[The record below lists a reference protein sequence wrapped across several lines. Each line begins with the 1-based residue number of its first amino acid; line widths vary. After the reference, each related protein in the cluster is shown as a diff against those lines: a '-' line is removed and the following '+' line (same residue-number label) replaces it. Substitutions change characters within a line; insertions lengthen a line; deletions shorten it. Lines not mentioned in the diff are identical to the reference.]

1 VRARRART
9 SSRGR
14 GERHGRQV
22 LAPSWKD
29 GRCTGALYGCAAHG
43 CVQALQRRL
52 RASGLPRDPGLG
64 QGTALDLLA
73 GLNDRLIRVLAG
85 LHEAPCAVAEA
96 TVQLLPFGS
105 RAGLE
110 AAELATLERDENGQD
125 FLRLKPAAY
134 AAMAQ
139 AAARADGTADAVVEW
154 ERRLERAH
162 RANVSR
168 PRC

>member
-1 VRARRART
+1 MATRFWSRRVGESAAQGPRAAAQAIAEFRR
-9 SSRGR
+9 SS
-14 GERHGRQV
+14 E
-22 LAPSWKD
+22 A
-29 GRCTGALYGCAAHG
+29 AMCAASQETPDQ
-43 CVQALQRRL
+43 VV
-52 RASGLPRDPGLG
+52 LG
-64 QGTALDLLA
+64 GGSDEDLLA

-85 LHEAPCAVAEA
+85 LHGAPCAVAEA

-110 AAELATLERDENGQD
+110 AAELATLEQDENGQD
-125 FLRLKPAAY
+125 FLRLEPAAY

-139 AAARADGTADAVVEW
+139 AAARADGTADAVIEW

>member
-1 VRARRART
+1 MAAKFWP
-9 SSRGR
+9 GR
-14 GERHGRQV
+14 GGTSAAQGPRTAARPTAV
-22 LAPSWKD
+22 PRRSSDAS
-29 GRCTGALYGCAAHG
+29 RCAA
-43 CVQALQRRL
+43 
-52 RASGLPRDPGLG
+52 SPEIPDPAPLEEGSE
-64 QGTALDLLA
+64 QDLLA

-110 AAELATLERDENGQD
+110 AAELATLERDESGQE
-125 FLRLKPAAY
+125 FLRLTPAAY
-134 AAMAQ
+134 VAMAQ

-168 PRC
+168 ARC

>member
-1 VRARRART
+1 MAAKFWPRRGRT
-9 SSRGR
+9 SAAQGPCTAVQPMAVPRRSSDACVRPASPGIPDP
-14 GERHGRQV
+14 V
-22 LAPSWKD
+22 L
-29 GRCTGALYGCAAHG
+29 
-43 CVQALQRRL
+43 L
-52 RASGLPRDPGLG
+52 REGSA
-64 QGTALDLLA
+64 QDLLA